1 MQLVKENGMW
11 YGMVGFWLGGSFLY
25 GFYTVYIRSIRYIYG
40 YTAYSSPDYTAVHIP
55 TCKYG
60 LNGALTTAGSV
71 DGGSGAGVH
80 VLLLLHCLYRTI

>member
-40 YTAYSSPDYTAVHIP
+40 YTAYSTDYTAVHIP
-55 TCKYG
+55 SYG
-60 LNGALTTAGSV
+60 HHAAE
-71 DGGSGAGVH
+71 GGGLGLWPSCG
-80 VLLLLHCLYRTI
+80 